1 MDISIVPLDY
11 EHIKEVSDLSALA
24 FPKAEQWDVFSL
36 KGELVKHIS
45 HSFVAL
51 YEDKVIGFIGMWI
64 IVDEAQ
70 INTIV
75 TDPNYRNAGVGTT
88 LLNHVINYCKDLNV
102 SSISLEVRQSNEIA
116 KKLYMNKGF
125 FIEGERKNYYSNNG
139 ETALLMRVNLN

>member
-1 MDISIVPLDY
+1 MDISIVPLNY
-11 EHIKEVSDLSALA
+11 EHIKEVSNLSASA

-51 YEDKVIGFIGMWI
+51 HQDKVIGFVGMWI

-75 TDPNYRNAGVGTT
+75 IDSNYRNTGVGTA
-88 LLNHVINYCKDLNV
+88 LLTHIINYCKELNV
-102 SSISLEVRQSNEIA
+102 ISISLEVRESNEAA
-116 KKLYMNKGF
+116 KKLYINKGF

-139 ETALLMRVNLN
+139 ETALLMKLNLN

>member
-11 EHIKEVSDLSALA
+11 EHIKEVSNLSALA

>member
-75 TDPNYRNAGVGTT
+75 TDPNYRNTGVGTT

>member
-1 MDISIVPLDY
+1 MDISIIPLDY

-88 LLNHVINYCKDLNV
+88 LLNHIINYCKDLNV

-125 FIEGERKNYYSNNG
+125 FVEGERKNYYSNNG

>member
-11 EHIKEVSDLSALA
+11 EHIKEVSNLSAST

-51 YEDKVIGFIGMWI
+51 HQDKVIGFVGMWI

-75 TDPNYRNAGVGTT
+75 IDSNYRNTGVGTA
-88 LLNHVINYCKDLNV
+88 LLTHIINYCKELNV
-102 SSISLEVRQSNEIA
+102 ISISLEVRESNEAA
-116 KKLYMNKGF
+116 KKLYINKGF

-139 ETALLMRVNLN
+139 ETALLMKLNLN

>member
-11 EHIKEVSDLSALA
+11 EHIKEVSNLSALA

-75 TDPNYRNAGVGTT
+75 IDPNYRNAGVGTT
-88 LLNHVINYCKDLNV
+88 LLNHIINYCKDLNV